1 MTGKEKKHQALI
13 ESPGQVLRDLFL
25 IISGSL
31 ISAVAINGILI
42 PQHFVTG
49 GVTGL
54 AMILNSKIPF
64 LKLEWIYFLMNIP
77 LFAMAWM
84 AVGRRFFFYSIIG
97 MIALSMSVAFVHVQI
112 NLQDRM
118 LSALLAGIIIG
129 TGTGI
134 TLKSSGSQGGMDI
147 LSIMLL
153 KRYSISL
160 GNTILTLNFIV
171 LALVAF
177 FYSLEALLYTL
188 IVLYVSSKIVNI
200 IVSGLSQ
207 RKSVI
212 IISSK
217 WKEIS
222 DEILKDIRR
231 GVTIIQGRGGYT
243 GNNENVIYTV
253 VTLPELGAM
262 KNIINR
268 LDPNAF
274 VVINNTLEVINYR
287 IGNQPHW

>member
-243 GNNENVIYTV
+243 GNNENVLYTV